1 MNYKMRIPLL
11 LIAFLCLCSHVSFG
25 QAHLY
30 EYVIEVVSEEGE
42 IISLSER
49 GQVEIDFS
57 QTGASA
63 YRIQINNY
71 STHQKQLIE
80 CEVLNN
86 KGIRTFKTEDG
97 TILTTTISPKR
108 ITYGM
113 GGSILIKTI
122 NGIKEY
128 VLNAQNPHTI
138 DFKGRYQIEL
148 PSEETVYVEEKIK
161 ELKDYEKKYG
171 KLISSSRSGKHWVK
185 TYKRKGKYYTVYS
198 SGVVE
203 QY

>member
-1 MNYKMRIPLL
+1 MKTPFLVILL
-11 LIAFLCLCSHVSFG
+11 FTLWSGATLS
-25 QAHLY
+25 QEHLY
-30 EYVIEVVSEEGE
+30 EYVIEVVSEDGE

-57 QTGASA
+57 KTGTDS

-71 STHQKQLIE
+71 ATHKKQLIQ

-86 KGIRTFKTEDG
+86 KGIRSFKTEDG
-97 TILTTTISPKR
+97 TIITTTISPNK
-108 ITYGM
+108 IAHGL
-113 GGSILIKTI
+113 GGSILLKTE

-128 VLNAQNPHTI
+128 VLNAYNPHTI
-138 DFKGRYQIEL
+138 DFKGRYQTEL
-148 PSEETVYVEEKIK
+148 PTEENIYVEGKIK
-161 ELKDYEKKYG
+161 ELKNYEQKYG
-171 KLISSSRSGKHWVK
+171 KLISSSRSGQHWVK